1 MRENL
6 PSGQETDV
14 LELFASQPAGTE
26 MYALEM
32 VRKSPKELGRTSIYV
47 VLTRMLVHG
56 LLEARLETDEEQKVR
71 GPKRRL
77 YKMTKYGRKLLE
89 TRRAVNKTAQGGIR
103 IATAL
108 KPRGAL

>member
-14 LELFASQPAGTE
+14 LEIFASQPRGAELYG
-26 MYALEM
+26 LQM
-32 VRKSPKELGRTSIYV
+32 VKLAPEKLGRTSVYV

-77 YKMTKYGRKLLE
+77 YKITKYGRKLLE
-89 TRRAVNKTAQGGIR
+89 ARQAVDRAARSKIR
-103 IATAL
+103 LASAF